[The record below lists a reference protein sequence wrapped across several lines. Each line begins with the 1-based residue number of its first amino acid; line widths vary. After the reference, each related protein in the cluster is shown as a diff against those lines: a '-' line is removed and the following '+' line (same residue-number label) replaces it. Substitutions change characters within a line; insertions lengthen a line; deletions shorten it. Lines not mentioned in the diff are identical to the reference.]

1 MKTKRNSIEQNK
13 LLFLALTNELVAFL
27 VVYID
32 TIIFKNQFNKITEA
46 QLKNSKIESP
56 PSLKKSKQQNRKERT
71 NRPKT
76 TEIWSTELTA
86 KFKNQEDNHNMHK
99 FKNRANRH
107 GRTDGRTF
115 PKCITALL

>member
-56 PSLKKSKQQNRKERT
+56 PSLKKSKQQNRKER
-71 NRPKT
+71 PKT

-86 KFKNQEDNHNMHK
+86 KFKNQ
-99 FKNRANRH
+99 
-107 GRTDGRTF
+107 
-115 PKCITALL
+115 